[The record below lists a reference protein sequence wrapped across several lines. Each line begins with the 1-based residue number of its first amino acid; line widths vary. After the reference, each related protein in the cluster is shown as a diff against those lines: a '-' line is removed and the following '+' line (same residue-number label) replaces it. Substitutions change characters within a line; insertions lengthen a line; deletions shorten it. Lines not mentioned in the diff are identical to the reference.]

1 MAKGEGSGGVM
12 EWEFSVSRCKFTYRM
27 DKYKVLLCSTGN
39 YIQYPVINHNG
50 KEYSSLCCIVGPFVY
65 PFSVYQFASANPKLP
80 IQPSPTPHPLGN
92 RQFTLYVPDS
102 ISVS

>member
-27 DKYKVLLCSTGN
+27 DKYEVLLCSTGN

-50 KEYSSLCCIVGPFVY
+50 KEYEKIYMGIIAEILNCASEMNAALSIN
-65 PFSVYQFASANPKLP
+65 FSQIK
-80 IQPSPTPHPLGN
+80 I
-92 RQFTLYVPDS
+92 
-102 ISVS
+102 

>member
-50 KEYSSLCCIVGPFVY
+50 KEYEKRMYICIYKTKSLCYTVEITI
-65 PFSVYQFASANPKLP
+65 L
-80 IQPSPTPHPLGN
+80 
-92 RQFTLYVPDS
+92 
-102 ISVS
+102 